1 MAYRWRRLIIKRKSK
16 KRDTRLKTKL
26 SLPDLEHAKVA
37 VIVSLRSFE
46 SQRSYRHSIDEFVA
60 WYCSAPRLSLNKSVV
75 LRYRLHLEDRHL
87 AAGTINVRLAAV
99 RRLAYEAADS
109 GLLSANL
116 AAGIRRVKGVKKLG
130 CRLGNWLSVEQAR
143 VLWQLPDPDT
153 LKGKRDRAIVAVLL
167 GCGLRRR
174 ELTELTTEHFQRR
187 EEHWAIVD
195 LIGKG
200 GHVRTVPVLTWV
212 KQAVDDWLVAARVAD
227 GRLFRRVC
235 RTGTIVGEEMTEKVV
250 WHVVKQYAG
259 KLGVSKLAPH
269 DLRRSCARLCHNAGG
284 ELEQIQFLLGHVSV
298 QTTEKY
304 LGCKQRFREAVNDKI
319 GIEPNR

>member
-1 MAYRWRRLIIKRKSK
+1 MTHKSK
-16 KRDTRLKTKL
+16 KRLTRLKTKL
-26 SLPDLEHAKVA
+26 GLPDLEHAKLA

-60 WYCSAPRLSLNKSVV
+60 WYCSAPRLALNKTVV
-75 LRYRLHLEDRHL
+75 LRYRLHLEGRHL

-99 RRLAYEAADS
+99 RRLAYDAADS
-109 GLLSANL
+109 GLLSPDL
-116 AAGIRRVKGVKKLG
+116 AAGMRRVKGVKKLG
-130 CRLGNWLSVEQAR
+130 CRLGNWLTAEQAR

-153 LKGKRDRAIVAVLL
+153 LKGKRDRAILAVLL

-187 EEHWAIVD
+187 EDHWTIVD

-200 GHVRTVPVLTWV
+200 GHVRTVPVPTWV
-212 KQAVDDWLVAARVAD
+212 KQTVDDWLVAARVAD

-235 RTGTIVGEEMTEKVV
+235 RTGTIWGEEMTEKVV

-259 KLGVSKLAPH
+259 KLGISKLAPH

-304 LGCKQRFREAVNDKI
+304 LGCKQRFREAVNDEI